1 MIKFDVLNRRS
12 GEVQFT
18 AEINCDERVRRGVK
32 LGLAV
37 LWALING
44 ANLRGADLYGANLR
58 DADLRGA
65 YLRGA
70 NLRGADL
77 YGADL
82 RNANLRGAYLRG
94 ANLRGADLYGANLRG
109 ADLYGADLRNA
120 NLRGAY
126 LRGANLR
133 GADLYGANLRDADL
147 YGANLRNANL
157 RGAYLRG
164 ANLRGANLRGANLR
178 GADLCDVPR
187 IENIH
192 QTVYAAAS
200 QSNALEMSDWHT
212 CETTHCRAGW
222 VTTLAGEG
230 GAALERDMGTSAAAA
245 IIYMASDPFLERIPD
260 FYASNAEA
268 LEDMKRLAE
277 AEAAQ

>member
-1 MIKFDVLNRRS
+1 MIKFNVLNRWS

-18 AEINCDERVRRGVK
+18 AEIKCDYRVRRGIK

-37 LWALING
+37 RWALSNSANLRGANLCGADLCG
-44 ANLRGADLYGANLR
+44 ANLRGADLCGADLCGANLR
-58 DADLRGA
+58 GADLCGANLRGADLCGADLCDADLCDADLYNANLRGADLRGA
-65 YLRGA
+65 NLRGANLCGADLCYADLCYADLCDADLRGA

-77 YGADL
+77 RGADL
-82 RNANLRGAYLRG
+82 RG
-94 ANLRGADLYGANLRG
+94 
-109 ADLYGADLRNA
+109 
-120 NLRGAY
+120 
-126 LRGANLR
+126 
-133 GADLYGANLRDADL
+133 
-147 YGANLRNANL
+147 
-157 RGAYLRG
+157 
-164 ANLRGANLRGANLR
+164 
-178 GADLCDVPR
+178 VPR

-200 QSNALEMSDWHT
+200 QPNALEMITWHT

-230 GAALERDMGTSAAAA
+230 GAALERDMGTGAAAA
-245 IIYMASDPFLERIPD
+245 IIYMASDPLLERIPD